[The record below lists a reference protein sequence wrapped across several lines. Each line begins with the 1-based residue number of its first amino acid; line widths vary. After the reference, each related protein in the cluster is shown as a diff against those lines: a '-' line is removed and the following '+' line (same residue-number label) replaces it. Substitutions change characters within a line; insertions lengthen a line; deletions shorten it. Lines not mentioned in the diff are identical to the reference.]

1 MLAVPPETKHLV
13 NNNGEYKNKYI
24 SIPTAFHPA
33 DAIITGCKFI
43 ARAIFNSSFFSYDL
57 WEVFHD
63 RIIAV
68 IYAVAPCFIRGHHCL
83 PIPS

>member
-1 MLAVPPETKHLV
+1 MFTDFITLLGIVTTIVCAGIRCAGV
-13 NNNGEYKNKYI
+13 GA
-24 SIPTAFHPA
+24 AFHPA

-68 IYAVAPCFIRGHHCL
+68 IYAVAPCFIGSHVRTGV
-83 PIPS
+83 